1 MNNSKEKKMRKKEL
15 IVCLIGIL
23 LLTLVIVNQAFATSG
38 VDITQA
44 NLSGNIANNTNNNT
58 MIRETNSSNNTN
70 NTNNTSN
77 TSNTANNTTNNRANN
92 TNTNISKNDGATNS
106 DKLADTGLE
115 STSIFIILVFVIS
128 AIYAYKKIREYNV

>member
-1 MNNSKEKKMRKKEL
+1 MSNSKEKKMRRKEL

-23 LLTLVIVNQAFATSG
+23 LLTFVIVNQVFATSG
-38 VDITQA
+38 IDITQA
-44 NLSGNIANNTNNNT
+44 NLSGNIANNTNINNT
-58 MIRETNSSNNTN
+58 TIRETNSSSNIINPSNNTN
-70 NTNNTSN
+70 NII
-77 TSNTANNTTNNRANN
+77 NNTTNNN
-92 TNTNISKNDGATNS
+92 TNTSRSKDDGATNS